1 MENQDNNIKIRRNK
15 KQLFINERNNIIN
28 KLNSIIGLDINN
40 NSVLLVELYKN
51 DTLIKYLNQ
60 IKDDI
65 KKYYKCCRWGYFVY
79 ENSGKKGDEITLLR
93 AIYKDHNYTI
103 PTKEILIN
111 YDGIKKKYTKLFFLN
126 DSTKN

>member
-1 MENQDNNIKIRRNK
+1 MEIQNNNIKIRRNK
-15 KQLFINERNNIIN
+15 KQLFNNERNNIIN

-51 DTLIKYLNQ
+51 SALIEYLNQ

-79 ENSGKKGDEITLLR
+79 ENNGKKGDEITLLR

-103 PTKEILIN
+103 PTKEVLIN
-111 YDGIKKKYTKLFFLN
+111 YDGVKKSILNYFF
-126 DSTKN
+126 